1 MVIPASMNQIHGGT
15 QLIRLVLTSI
25 SALMIKT
32 LQKALAQLDVFSRLG
47 GSSSRSARRC
57 APGEVRGKLPVPSSR
72 RTSPHHHRHP
82 APALPA
88 SRSALLPRLLQANA
102 HEDPW
107 ARKAGDGKA
116 GSRQLRSAVPF
127 QEQVRVCWELRQP
140 VWR

>member
-72 RTSPHHHRHP
+72 TTSPHHHRHP

-88 SRSALLPRLLQANA
+88 SCSALLPRLLQANA

-107 ARKAGDGKA
+107 ARKAKRGADSSGARSPSRSRSGCAGNSGSLFGD
-116 GSRQLRSAVPF
+116 
-127 QEQVRVCWELRQP
+127 E
-140 VWR
+140 

>member
-57 APGEVRGKLPVPSSR
+57 APGGSSWEAPGPQQQEDIPA
-72 RTSPHHHRHP
+72 SPRAPRSFPAGPP
-82 APALPA
+82 APAFP
-88 SRSALLPRLLQANA
+88 
-102 HEDPW
+102 
-107 ARKAGDGKA
+107 G
-116 GSRQLRSAVPF
+116 
-127 QEQVRVCWELRQP
+127 
-140 VWR
+140 